1 MTVVEL
7 DLTATLEA
15 MLQHQAA
22 GVGVDLAT
30 VPAEAIEYNR
40 RVLLELLQVALPP
53 LTEAIVD
60 QLPNQGWLYVPD
72 CTDEDLAKLGL
83 RRNRRPAPLLGPH
96 SRACGIIVHAH
107 GSACHPNCPT
117 CGDMRG

>member
-1 MTVVEL
+1 MTDTTAVRVEL

-60 QLPNQGWLYVPD
+60 QMPAQGWLYVPD
-72 CTDEDLAKLGL
+72 CTDEDLAKLELVRAAPVELPPAYTPCDGL
-83 RRNRRPAPLLGPH
+83 NGSCFLPLGH
-96 SRACGIIVHAH
+96 D
-107 GSACHPNCPT
+107 
-117 CGDMRG
+117 GDHL